1 MEKEIYILKV
11 YNTLT
16 KQYEDVVVTKKVYDT
31 YRRTE
36 WNIKD
41 NDESFYEHEIQI
53 SGLIGGE
60 DDAYENFREFIDDV
74 NIPENIFM
82 TREGMVEVR
91 NAVRVLP
98 VQERNLIVALY
109 YERLTENEYADKIGV
124 SQQYVSK
131 SKKKI
136 LKKLKLFLEKRL

>member
-1 MEKEIYILKV
+1 MEKEIYILNV

-41 NDESFYEHEIQI
+41 NDESFYDHEIQI

-60 DDAYENFREFIDDV
+60 DDAYENFRELIDDV

-82 TREGMVEVR
+82 TREGMVDVR

-98 VQERNLIVALY
+98 IQERNLIIALY
-109 YERLTENEYADKIGV
+109 YERLTENEYADKTGV

-131 SKKKI
+131 SKKK
-136 LKKLKLFLEKRL
+136 F

>member
-1 MEKEIYILKV
+1 MEKEIYALKV

-82 TREGMVEVR
+82 TREGMDEVR
-91 NAVRVLP
+91 NAVRILP

-109 YERLTENEYADKIGV
+109 FERLTENEYADKTGV

-136 LKKLKLFLEKRL
+136 LEKLKLFLEKRL

>member
-1 MEKEIYILKV
+1 MEKEIYTLKV

-41 NDESFYEHEIQI
+41 NDESFYDHEIQI

-60 DDAYENFREFIDDV
+60 DNGYENFREFIDEEDT
-74 NIPENIFM
+74 PENIVI
-82 TREGMVEVR
+82 E
-91 NAVRVLP
+91 
-98 VQERNLIVALY
+98 QSLIEKL
-109 YERLTENEYADKIGV
+109 EN
-124 SQQYVSK
+124 SPQ
-131 SKKKI
+131 
-136 LKKLKLFLEKRL
+136 LKVI

>member
-16 KQYEDVVVTKKVYDT
+16 KQYEDVVVTKEVYDT

-41 NDESFYEHEIQI
+41 NDESFYDHEIQI

-60 DDAYENFREFIDDV
+60 NDNYENFHEFVDEETT
-74 NIPENIFM
+74 PENIIIDAELKKAL
-82 TREGMVEVR
+82 RESVADLENEEQR
-91 NAVRVLP
+91 
-98 VQERNLIVALY
+98 LIEALY
-109 YERLTENEYADKIGV
+109 AQGLTEREYSRRTGIPQRTINHRKERILE
-124 SQQYVSK
+124 K
-131 SKKKI
+131 LRKNKKI
-136 LKKLKLFLEKRL
+136 SK

>member
-1 MEKEIYILKV
+1 MEKEIYTLKV

-16 KQYEDVVVTKKVYDT
+16 KQYEDVTVTKNVYDT
-31 YRRTE
+31 YCRTE

-41 NDESFYEHEIQI
+41 NNASFYDHEIQM

-60 DDAYENFREFIDDV
+60 DNGYENFREFIDNV

-91 NAVRVLP
+91 KAVRILP

-136 LKKLKLFLEKRL
+136 MKKLKLFLEKRL

>member
-91 NAVRVLP
+91 NAVRILP

>member
-1 MEKEIYILKV
+1 MEKEIYTLKV

-41 NDESFYEHEIQI
+41 NDESFYDHEIQI

-98 VQERNLIVALY
+98 IQERNLIIALY
-109 YERLTENEYADKIGV
+109 YEQLTENEYADKIGV

>member
-1 MEKEIYILKV
+1 MEKEIYTLKV

-16 KQYEDVVVTKKVYDT
+16 KQYEDVVVTKKVFDT

-41 NDESFYEHEIQI
+41 NDESFYDHEIQM

-60 DDAYENFREFIDDV
+60 DDNYENFREFFDDV
-74 NIPENIFM
+74 NVPENIFM
-82 TREGMVEVR
+82 TEEGLREVR
-91 NAVRVLP
+91 NAIRTLP
-98 VQERNLIVALY
+98 EQERELIEALY
-109 YERLTENEYADKIGV
+109 YEWITESEYATRIGV
-124 SQQYVSK
+124 TQQYVSK
-131 SKKKI
+131 QKKKI

>member
-1 MEKEIYILKV
+1 
-11 YNTLT
+11 
-16 KQYEDVVVTKKVYDT
+16 
-31 YRRTE
+31 
-36 WNIKD
+36 
-41 NDESFYEHEIQI
+41 
-53 SGLIGGE
+53 
-60 DDAYENFREFIDDV
+60 
-74 NIPENIFM
+74 M

-91 NAVRVLP
+91 KAVRILP
-98 VQERNLIVALY
+98 VQKRNLIVALY

>member
-1 MEKEIYILKV
+1 MEKEIYTLKV

-82 TREGMVEVR
+82 TSEGMMEVR
-91 NAVRVLP
+91 NAVRILP

>member
-1 MEKEIYILKV
+1 MEKEIYTLKV

-91 NAVRVLP
+91 KAVRILP

-136 LKKLKLFLEKRL
+136 MKKLKLFLEKRL

>member
-1 MEKEIYILKV
+1 MEYQGQRREF
-11 YNTLT
+11 
-16 KQYEDVVVTKKVYDT
+16 YD
-31 YRRTE
+31 
-36 WNIKD
+36 
-41 NDESFYEHEIQI
+41 HEIQI

-91 NAVRVLP
+91 KAVRILP

-136 LKKLKLFLEKRL
+136 MKKLKLFLEKRL

>member
-1 MEKEIYILKV
+1 MEKEIYTLKV

-41 NDESFYEHEIQI
+41 NDESFCDHEIQI

-82 TREGMVEVR
+82 TREGMKEVR

-98 VQERNLIVALY
+98 MQERNLIAALY
-109 YERLTENEYADKIGV
+109 YERLTESEYADKIGV
-124 SQQYVSK
+124 TQQYVSK

>member
-1 MEKEIYILKV
+1 MEKEIYTLKV

-91 NAVRVLP
+91 NAVRILP

>member
-1 MEKEIYILKV
+1 MEKEIFILKV

-41 NDESFYEHEIQI
+41 NDESFYDHEIQI

-60 DDAYENFREFIDDV
+60 NENYENFHEFVDEEET
-74 NIPENIFM
+74 PENIVVQAEIIKSL
-82 TREGMVEVR
+82 RECIDE
-91 NAVRVLP
+91 LESEE
-98 VQERNLIVALY
+98 QELVDALY
-109 YERLTENEYADKIGV
+109 NKGV
-124 SQQYVSK
+124 SEREYSRITGIPQRTINHRK
-131 SKKKI
+131 ERILEKLRKNKKI
-136 LKKLKLFLEKRL
+136 SK

>member
-1 MEKEIYILKV
+1 MEKEIYTLKV

-41 NDESFYEHEIQI
+41 NDESFYNHEIQI

-60 DDAYENFREFIDDV
+60 NDNYENFHEFVDEETT
-74 NIPENIFM
+74 PENIIIDAELKKAL
-82 TREGMVEVR
+82 RESVADLENEEQR
-91 NAVRVLP
+91 
-98 VQERNLIVALY
+98 LIEALY
-109 YERLTENEYADKIGV
+109 AQGLTEREYSRRTGIPQRTINHRKERI
-124 SQQYVSK
+124 
-131 SKKKI
+131 
-136 LKKLKLFLEKRL
+136 LEKLRKNKKFSK

>member
-1 MEKEIYILKV
+1 MEKEIYTLKV

-16 KQYEDVVVTKKVYDT
+16 KQYEEVVVTKKVYDT
-31 YRRTE
+31 YRQTE

-91 NAVRVLP
+91 KAVRILP

>member
-1 MEKEIYILKV
+1 MEKEIYTLKV

-41 NDESFYEHEIQI
+41 NDESFYDHEIQM

-60 DDAYENFREFIDDV
+60 DNGYENFREFVDEEDT
-74 NIPENIFM
+74 PENIVM
-82 TREGMVEVR
+82 E
-91 NAVRVLP
+91 
-98 VQERNLIVALY
+98 QSLIEKLHQVIEELTDHEAALIRALY
-109 YERLTENEYADKIGV
+109 FDGVTETDYAKQIGV
-124 SQQYVSK
+124 SIAYVCK
-131 SKKKI
+131 LNKKI
-136 LKKLKLFLEKRL
+136 LRKIQKSFQ

>member
-1 MEKEIYILKV
+1 MEKEIYTLKV

-41 NDESFYEHEIQI
+41 NDESFYDHEIQI

-131 SKKKI
+131 SKKKV

>member
-1 MEKEIYILKV
+1 MEKEIYTLKI

-82 TREGMVEVR
+82 TSEGMMEVR
-91 NAVRVLP
+91 NAVRILP

>member
-1 MEKEIYILKV
+1 MEKEIYTLKV

-41 NDESFYEHEIQI
+41 NDESFYDHEIQI

-60 DDAYENFREFIDDV
+60 GDGYENFREFLCRGHMV
-74 NIPENIFM
+74 RRQQL
-82 TREGMVEVR
+82 REAPQKPYRDGC
-91 NAVRVLP
+91 
-98 VQERNLIVALY
+98 
-109 YERLTENEYADKIGV
+109 
-124 SQQYVSK
+124 K
-131 SKKKI
+131 SG
-136 LKKLKLFLEKRL
+136 RCQ

>member
-91 NAVRVLP
+91 KAVRILP